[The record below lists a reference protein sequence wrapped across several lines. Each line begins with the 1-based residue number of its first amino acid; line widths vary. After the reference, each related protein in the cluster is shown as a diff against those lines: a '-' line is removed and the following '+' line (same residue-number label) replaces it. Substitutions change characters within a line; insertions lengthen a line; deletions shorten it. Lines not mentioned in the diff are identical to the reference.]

1 MMGNKS
7 KHEIKSQ
14 PSTVEFWTTTVGDA
28 GELFYGHARIG
39 AHSFT
44 TATYYSTQAGAE
56 VAALGL
62 VAGHVAC
69 VGVTHEGRELAQG
82 RRTLRHARD
91 CACAACCEKMTG
103 EKKAKK
109 PAKRRSR
116 MKGTSGPGWWPRE
129 QT

>member
-1 MMGNKS
+1 MMVNTS
-7 KHEIKSQ
+7 KHGIKSQ

-44 TATYYSTQAGAE
+44 TATYYSTRAGAE

-69 VGVTHEGRELAQG
+69 VGVTYEGRELAEG
-82 RRTLRHARD
+82 RRTYRHARD
-91 CACAACCEKMTG
+91 CSCGVCCG
-103 EKKAKK
+103 EPTKKAKT
-109 PAKRRSR
+109 RRSR
-116 MKGTSGPGWWPRE
+116 AKGAAGPGWWPR
-129 QT
+129 